1 MGAVFSMC
9 PHLFL
14 YPVFCILAG
23 NLLALGHK
31 KKFGLS
37 PDIPNPRLFLTNLL
51 STIHYFSVCK
61 ITSFFLINL
70 KSASNLNGNLNCSKE
85 LEHYSS

>member
-9 PHLFL
+9 PHLFF
-14 YPVFCILAG
+14 VSCFCIPAG
-23 NLLALGHK
+23 NLLTSGHK
-31 KKFGLS
+31 KEFGLS

-61 ITSFFLINL
+61 NTSFFLI
-70 KSASNLNGNLNCSKE
+70 K
-85 LEHYSS
+85 

>member
-1 MGAVFSMC
+1 MGAAFSMC

-31 KKFGLS
+31 KEFGLS
-37 PDIPNPRLFLTNLL
+37 SRHSKPTL
-51 STIHYFSVCK
+51 V
-61 ITSFFLINL
+61 
-70 KSASNLNGNLNCSKE
+70 SN
-85 LEHYSS
+85 

>member
-23 NLLALGHK
+23 NLLALGHNK
-31 KKFGLS
+31 RVWIVARHS
-37 PDIPNPRLFLTNLL
+37 IPTL
-51 STIHYFSVCK
+51 
-61 ITSFFLINL
+61 
-70 KSASNLNGNLNCSKE
+70 ASNSLIIN
-85 LEHYSS
+85 YSLLFSLQNYEFFSYKINFFRKIIT

>member
-9 PHLFL
+9 PHLFLYPFL

-31 KKFGLS
+31 KRVWIVSRHSKPTL
-37 PDIPNPRLFLTNLL
+37 
-51 STIHYFSVCK
+51 V
-61 ITSFFLINL
+61 
-70 KSASNLNGNLNCSKE
+70 SN
-85 LEHYSS
+85 

>member
-14 YPVFCILAG
+14 YPVLYPGFCILAG

-31 KKFGLS
+31 KRVWIVSRHSKPTF
-37 PDIPNPRLFLTNLL
+37 
-51 STIHYFSVCK
+51 V
-61 ITSFFLINL
+61 
-70 KSASNLNGNLNCSKE
+70 SN
-85 LEHYSS
+85 

>member
-1 MGAVFSMC
+1 MGAAFSMC

-31 KKFGLS
+31 K
-37 PDIPNPRLFLTNLL
+37 
-51 STIHYFSVCK
+51 SVWIVLPTFQTHAC
-61 ITSFFLINL
+61 F
-70 KSASNLNGNLNCSKE
+70 
-85 LEHYSS
+85 

>member
-14 YPVFCILAG
+14 YPGFCILAG

-31 KKFGLS
+31 KRVWIVLPTFQTHAC
-37 PDIPNPRLFLTNLL
+37 F
-51 STIHYFSVCK
+51 
-61 ITSFFLINL
+61 
-70 KSASNLNGNLNCSKE
+70 
-85 LEHYSS
+85 

>member
-1 MGAVFSMC
+1 MGAAFSMC

-31 KKFGLS
+31 KRVWIVLPTFQAHAC
-37 PDIPNPRLFLTNLL
+37 F
-51 STIHYFSVCK
+51 
-61 ITSFFLINL
+61 
-70 KSASNLNGNLNCSKE
+70 
-85 LEHYSS
+85 